1 MSNHSNLRF
10 FNKEGDHLNFQYND
24 STDRFEGDIL
34 FHENSTDTYKTA
46 AIYTLENIPT
56 FEFESVGE
64 LTTKKWQL
72 FNERGL
78 HFWNSKYNTPQPITK
93 VEPVNNDPNFYSKY
107 IFGIDIGRKF
117 PKGSLLKF
125 DQPILEF
132 ININQVYVVVAS
144 SSDRIM
150 IVSLMDNATF
160 EAQYFPIY
168 DQPDNFLTTTISG
181 IRAFGVYDY
190 IYPNYFP
197 KLSNWNEPEFFDK
210 YYLNRKLNVVG
221 GKNDDKILTVDNSN
235 YTDLSHF
242 EYSVSKSQLPQNSTL
257 IMEVLTKTEVPL
269 LYDGPIT
276 LTASQIVIGNILGFP
291 RGIRP
296 GTEIKI
302 IGPQFTQNQNFVTVD
317 SILDFSSITSQ
328 TFFATQSQVIWNGKI
343 YECVQAYT
351 QSVSNL
357 ATSYITPDDTTY
369 WDRPTYIKTDGNFV
383 YENLLSSQIYLTVD
397 KFYYTLGWTYSAETT
412 MAQFAQIY
420 KPSLEI
426 FDIDLYYLNNQL
438 KADLIWPT
446 KYAEVNFYYDGIFST
461 SSIGTQNQTWERIVG
476 VKEEV
481 ISELNYDYSKNKK
494 VNIVFVDLDN
504 FGLQIKIGD
513 QIYDEETVLIYTGA
527 YLDMERTIDRTLRNW
542 LSRWTID
549 LLKLGILVELKFTGT
564 FNSVFYNTIVVK
576 SEYPNVEVNIT
587 DVRVGTAAAYYIEHS
602 KVTFSNMGSYL
613 NINIDGDDYGVT
625 SVLGANSLPSVQL
638 TLAKWET
645 TWSDIVLENKLVQVS
660 NFNSILTFDIFDPER
675 VLDYTITTG
684 KVNLPG
690 IDDYTIKTSF
700 IGNQGIVVAS
710 NEVIL
715 PQSST
720 YSFLTEGFATGMAFT
735 INNTFYT
742 WMNQDYVIQ
751 YLNPKTLN
759 LSYQGPFWGLTGNPC
774 NTSAFQTLAFDQGYG
789 QTACVV
795 PIVVTSS
802 GTGPYNPQ
810 MFSSAFKSFTSY
822 YITTNNVYSQ
832 NVYPSIS
839 GLVDIEYIELSNS
852 IFGFGDYVVSVDA
865 FHGNIIAT
873 ISLPGNTQSIEMEF
887 NTVNNYLYCL
897 SKQNLYV
904 VDPTSN
910 TLVSSITFSNP
921 SWNAFDMELN
931 PINGDIYISYDNVA
945 RVDVWSKD
953 NMTSTQTYTI
963 NSSDPLFPVGVTR
976 TGAMVFNDFEGDMYI
991 TTDADSVLRVNGG
1004 VTDNFPTNPTD
1015 RSIQTVYSVLGLTNS
1030 IFYEPVYEA
1039 VYTWGSASMWK
1050 IDNSTVT
1057 QIPSMTTG
1065 AFIDVIY
1072 NNLTNQINISD
1083 SSGKFSRLD
1092 VGVDNLS
1099 QSYVTQYGYQVVNQY
1114 DGDVYISS
1122 QSLNTIFV
1130 VTPNFG
1136 QIKHVESFSS
1146 GCGRIIYNPERKSI
1160 WSIQPAL
1167 NRFVEIAVEI
1177 NLNLIPTGNTFSQI
1191 TEGQFGTLDPNY
1203 VPRQSM
1209 WLKTREYFR
1218 RPRENFEG
1226 ETTVQYYWRW
1236 LTDQV
1241 PQFFFYDFSGDQLPK
1256 TGPYAYTGEKPLN
1269 NIVLNKLPNTDKS
1282 RVSYSA
1288 YQQTIFDE
1296 ITYDLSYLN
1305 DIDDV
1310 SVESES
1316 LELFIGFKSENEG
1329 ALRSVLQLFKRED
1342 VEFDIVSDNSTILTF
1357 TTIETTNPRT
1367 GKISISSQSFE
1378 NFTGRGLKTGQRIVV
1393 YLTDSVNVKGQ
1404 WISENNGT
1412 VVIIK
1417 NIFSKELIVDFIDP
1431 NFDYFYEETTKITD
1445 YPSVGKT
1452 TFLKTKIKVI
1462 DREVG
1467 RFITY
1472 GQTEDEDIRFK
1483 TELNNIGK
1491 LIDPSQ
1497 VFIFKDYDINEG
1509 GIDWIFLNKKRKE
1522 MLMVRNDIFPYVGA
1536 YKSIINA
1543 INYFGYNDLQLN
1555 EYYRYNDSLDPNFGK
1570 LFKVEIPDIFDN
1582 TTKGWERRDFLE
1594 KLLPSDKFAGTN
1606 NFNLSYKITDKEGNF
1621 ILSYDLDE
1629 IIIKLQG
1636 LKYWLKRNIIPLTH
1650 NITDIT
1656 GNSWTTGDNQI
1667 SHEVYDCQIFS
1678 IKEQMTPI
1686 TFKLNE
1692 VYLQPV
1698 NSGSTVYNCVLDFY
1712 SIISGT
1718 GTNVNPNNLRNRDG
1732 EIIQK
1737 QLAYNEFVENL
1748 THPDI
1753 FDIKIRTYK
1762 TYKEW
1767 APYVTYEKG
1776 DKVTYFDKIYES
1788 QKDNNRINNPRK
1800 YETALSWQF
1809 GVVYRPTTVVEY
1821 QKDYYVSSGLGS
1833 TQSLA
1838 PPFEPSNWLKV
1849 TEWKQIN
1856 YEPVQCIEEQRS
1868 GDNLKPFNFT
1878 IDSNLDP
1885 YLVVELVSHNGRGAL
1900 YRDKK
1905 HFFIRG
1911 LKDLTDPYRTID
1923 NIGPFVP
1930 ITPVV

>member
-1 MSNHSNLRF
+1 
-10 FNKEGDHLNFQYND
+10 
-24 STDRFEGDIL
+24 
-34 FHENSTDTYKTA
+34 
-46 AIYTLENIPT
+46 
-56 FEFESVGE
+56 
-64 LTTKKWQL
+64 
-72 FNERGL
+72 
-78 HFWNSKYNTPQPITK
+78 
-93 VEPVNNDPNFYSKY
+93 
-107 IFGIDIGRKF
+107 
-117 PKGSLLKF
+117 
-125 DQPILEF
+125 
-132 ININQVYVVVAS
+132 
-144 SSDRIM
+144 
-150 IVSLMDNATF
+150 
-160 EAQYFPIY
+160 
-168 DQPDNFLTTTISG
+168 
-181 IRAFGVYDY
+181 
-190 IYPNYFP
+190 
-197 KLSNWNEPEFFDK
+197 
-210 YYLNRKLNVVG
+210 
-221 GKNDDKILTVDNSN
+221 
-235 YTDLSHF
+235 
-242 EYSVSKSQLPQNSTL
+242 
-257 IMEVLTKTEVPL
+257 
-269 LYDGPIT
+269 
-276 LTASQIVIGNILGFP
+276 
-291 RGIRP
+291 
-296 GTEIKI
+296 
-302 IGPQFTQNQNFVTVD
+302 
-317 SILDFSSITSQ
+317 
-328 TFFATQSQVIWNGKI
+328 
-343 YECVQAYT
+343 
-351 QSVSNL
+351 
-357 ATSYITPDDTTY
+357 
-369 WDRPTYIKTDGNFV
+369 
-383 YENLLSSQIYLTVD
+383 
-397 KFYYTLGWTYSAETT
+397 
-412 MAQFAQIY
+412 
-420 KPSLEI
+420 
-426 FDIDLYYLNNQL
+426 
-438 KADLIWPT
+438 
-446 KYAEVNFYYDGIFST
+446 
-461 SSIGTQNQTWERIVG
+461 
-476 VKEEV
+476 
-481 ISELNYDYSKNKK
+481 
-494 VNIVFVDLDN
+494 
-504 FGLQIKIGD
+504 
-513 QIYDEETVLIYTGA
+513 
-527 YLDMERTIDRTLRNW
+527 
-542 LSRWTID
+542 
-549 LLKLGILVELKFTGT
+549 
-564 FNSVFYNTIVVK
+564 
-576 SEYPNVEVNIT
+576 
-587 DVRVGTAAAYYIEHS
+587 
-602 KVTFSNMGSYL
+602 
-613 NINIDGDDYGVT
+613 
-625 SVLGANSLPSVQL
+625 
-638 TLAKWET
+638 
-645 TWSDIVLENKLVQVS
+645 
-660 NFNSILTFDIFDPER
+660 
-675 VLDYTITTG
+675 
-684 KVNLPG
+684 
-690 IDDYTIKTSF
+690 
-700 IGNQGIVVAS
+700 
-710 NEVIL
+710 
-715 PQSST
+715 
-720 YSFLTEGFATGMAFT
+720 MAFT
-735 INNTFYT
+735 VNNTFYT

-802 GTGPYNPQ
+802 GVGPYNPQ
-810 MFSSAFKSFTSY
+810 MFSSAFKSLTTY
-822 YITTNNVYSQ
+822 YITTNNVYTQ

-839 GLVDIEYIELSNS
+839 GLIDIEYIELSNS
-852 IFGFGDYVVSVDA
+852 IFGFGDYIVSVDA
-865 FHGNIIAT
+865 FYGNIIAT

-921 SWNAFDMELN
+921 SWNAFDMEIN
-931 PINGDIYISYDNVA
+931 PINGDIYVSFDNVA

-953 NMTSTQTYTI
+953 NLTSTQTYTI

-1057 QIPSMTTG
+1057 QIPSMATG
-1065 AFIDVIY
+1065 NFIDVIY

-1083 SSGKFSRLD
+1083 SSGNFSRLD

-1099 QSYVTQYGYQVVNQY
+1099 QSYVTQFGYQVVNQY

-1191 TEGQFGTLDPNY
+1191 SEGQFGTLDPNY
-1203 VPRQSM
+1203 VPRPSI
-1209 WLKTREYFR
+1209 WLKTRDYFR

-1226 ETTVQYYWRW
+1226 DPTVQYYWRW
-1236 LTDQV
+1236 LSDQV
-1241 PQFFFYDFSGDQLPK
+1241 PQFFLYDFSGEQLPK

-1296 ITYDLSYLN
+1296 ISYDLSYLN

-1329 ALRSVLQLFKRED
+1329 ALRSVLQLFKREVVD
-1342 VEFDIVSDNSTILTF
+1342 FDIVSDNSTVLTF
-1357 TTIETTNPRT
+1357 TTIETTNPIT

-1378 NFTGRGLKTGQRIVV
+1378 NFTGRGLKVGQRIVI

-1404 WISENNGT
+1404 YISENNGT

-1417 NIFSKELIVDFIDP
+1417 NIFTKELIVDFIDP
-1431 NFDYFYEETTKITD
+1431 NFDYFYQESTKITD

-1452 TFLKTKIKVI
+1452 TYLKTKIKVI

-1467 RFITY
+1467 RFVTY

-1509 GIDWIFLNKKRKE
+1509 GVDWVYLNKKRKE

-1594 KLLPSDKFAGTN
+1594 KLLPSDKFSGTN

-1678 IKEQMTPI
+1678 MKEQMTPI

-1718 GTNVNPNNLRNRDG
+1718 GTNVNPNNLRDSNG

-1737 QLAYNEFVENL
+1737 PIAYNDFVENL

-1776 DKVTYFDKIYES
+1776 DKITYVDKIYES

-1800 YETALSWQF
+1800 YETALSWQT

-1821 QKDYYVSSGLGS
+1821 QKDYYVASGLGS

-1838 PPFEPSNWLKV
+1838 PPFEPANWLKV

-1856 YEPVQCIEEQRS
+1856 YEPVQCIEEQRL

-1885 YLVVELVSHNGRGAL
+1885 YLVIELLSHNGRGAV

-1911 LKDLTDPYRTID
+1911 LKDLTDPYRPID
-1923 NIGPFVP
+1923 SIGPFVP
-1930 ITPVV
+1930 ITPVF